1 MAQRSPAIGAAGA
14 GIRIGVRPGA
24 RLGAR
29 SRKAWWEWLNFIS
42 IVGLCLLF
50 LAGALFYVWQHV
62 YVVRQGYELERLR
75 ETHAKLVQANKALR
89 LEAGQ
94 LRSLR
99 RVEEIARTRLG
110 MVTPKPGQ
118 VILLPESTIQ

>member
-1 MAQRSPAIGAAGA
+1 MAQVFPATGAAGA
-14 GIRIGVRPGA
+14 GVRIAVGA
-24 RLGAR
+24 RKR
-29 SRKAWWEWLNFIS
+29 SRRAWWEWLNFIS
-42 IVGLCLLF
+42 ILGLWLVVLC
-50 LAGALFYVWQHV
+50 GALFYVWQHI

-75 ETHAKLVQANKALR
+75 ETHARLVQENKGLR

-118 VILLPESTIQ
+118 VVLLPESTIH

>member
-1 MAQRSPAIGAAGA
+1 MPQMTQVIGAAGA
-14 GIRIGVRPGA
+14 GHGIAPPHPRP
-24 RLGAR
+24 R
-29 SRKAWWEWLNFIS
+29 SRWWEWVDSIS
-42 IVGLCLLF
+42 TVGFCLVI

-62 YVVRQGYELERLR
+62 HVVRQGYEIERLR
-75 ETHAKLVQANKALR
+75 EEHAKLVQENKVLR

-110 MVTPKPGQ
+110 MVTPKAGQ
-118 VILLPESTIQ
+118 VILIPESPIQ

>member
-1 MAQRSPAIGAAGA
+1 MREMSHAISAAGA
-14 GIRIGVRPGA
+14 GVRTVA
-24 RLGAR
+24 RPR
-29 SRKAWWEWLNFIS
+29 SRRRWAWWQWLNSFS
-42 IVGLCLLF
+42 LVGLCLVI
-50 LAGALFYVWQHV
+50 LAGSLFHVWQHIH
-62 YVVRQGYELERLR
+62 VVRQGYGLERLR
-75 ETHAKLVQANKALR
+75 EVHAKLVQENKALR

-118 VILLPESTIQ
+118 VALIPESPIQ

>member
-1 MAQRSPAIGAAGA
+1 MAQVSSAVGVTGA
-14 GIRIGVRPGA
+14 GVRIAARPGVR
-24 RLGAR
+24 LGGR
-29 SRKAWWEWLNFIS
+29 SRRSWWEWLDSVS

-75 ETHAKLVQANKALR
+75 GTQAKLVQENKMLR

-99 RVEEIARTRLG
+99 RVEEIARVRLG

-118 VILLPESTIQ
+118 VVLLPESTIQ

>member
-1 MAQRSPAIGAAGA
+1 MPQISPAIGAAGA
-14 GIRIGVRPGA
+14 GVRALA
-24 RLGAR
+24 RPRPRAR
-29 SRKAWWEWLNFIS
+29 WTWWQWLNSFS
-42 IVGLCLLF
+42 IVGLCLVILC
-50 LAGALFYVWQHV
+50 GALFHVWQHIH
-62 YVVRQGYELERLR
+62 VVRQGYAIERLR
-75 ETHAKLVQANKALR
+75 VTHAKLVQENKALR

-118 VILLPESTIQ
+118 VVLIPESPIQ

>member
-1 MAQRSPAIGAAGA
+1 MPQISPAIGAAGA
-14 GIRIGVRPGA
+14 GVRALA
-24 RLGAR
+24 RPRPRAR
-29 SRKAWWEWLNFIS
+29 WTWWQWLNSFS
-42 IVGLCLLF
+42 IVGLCLVILC
-50 LAGALFYVWQHV
+50 GALFHVWQHIH
-62 YVVRQGYELERLR
+62 VVRQGYAIERLR
-75 ETHAKLVQANKALR
+75 VTHAKLVQENKALR

-118 VILLPESTIQ
+118 VVLIPESTIQ

>member
-1 MAQRSPAIGAAGA
+1 MPQMSPAIGAAGA
-14 GIRIGVRPGA
+14 GVRPLA
-24 RLGAR
+24 RPRPRAR
-29 SRKAWWEWLNFIS
+29 WTWWQWLNSFS
-42 IVGLCLLF
+42 IVGLCLVILT
-50 LAGALFYVWQHV
+50 GALFHVWQHIH
-62 YVVRQGYELERLR
+62 VVRQGYAIERLR
-75 ETHAKLVQANKALR
+75 ETHARLVQENKVLR

-118 VILLPESTIQ
+118 VVLIPESTIQ

>member
-1 MAQRSPAIGAAGA
+1 MAQISPAIGAAGA
-14 GIRIGVRPGA
+14 GVRLAA
-24 RLGAR
+24 RPR
-29 SRKAWWEWLNFIS
+29 SRTPWAWWQWLDSIS
-42 IVGLCLLF
+42 IVGLCLVILT
-50 LAGALFYVWQHV
+50 GALYHVWQHI

-75 ETHAKLVQANKALR
+75 EARATLMHTNKSLR

-110 MVTPKPGQ
+110 MTTPKPGQ
-118 VILLPESTIQ
+118 VILIPESPIQ

>member
-1 MAQRSPAIGAAGA
+1 MAQLSPAVGTAGA
-14 GIRIGVRPGA
+14 GVRALA
-24 RLGAR
+24 RPRPRAR
-29 SRKAWWEWLNFIS
+29 WAWWQWLNSVS
-42 IVGLCLLF
+42 IVGLCLVI
-50 LAGALFYVWQHV
+50 LAGALFHVWQHIH
-62 YVVRQGYELERLR
+62 VVRQGYAIERLR
-75 ETHAKLVQANKALR
+75 ETHAKLVQENKALR

-118 VILLPESTIQ
+118 VVLIPESRIQ

>member
-1 MAQRSPAIGAAGA
+1 MSQISPAIGTAGA
-14 GIRIGVRPGA
+14 GVRALARPRPGA
-24 RLGAR
+24 RWT
-29 SRKAWWEWLNFIS
+29 WWQWLNSFS
-42 IVGLCLLF
+42 IVGLCLVILT
-50 LAGALFYVWQHV
+50 GALFHVWQHIH
-62 YVVRQGYELERLR
+62 VVRQGYAIERLR
-75 ETHAKLVQANKALR
+75 EMHARLVQENKALR

-118 VILLPESTIQ
+118 VVLIPESTIQ

>member
-1 MAQRSPAIGAAGA
+1 MPHISPAIGTAGA
-14 GIRIGVRPGA
+14 GVRALA
-24 RLGAR
+24 RPQPR
-29 SRKAWWEWLNFIS
+29 TRWAWWQWLNSFS
-42 IVGLCLLF
+42 IVGLCLVI
-50 LAGALFYVWQHV
+50 LAGALFHVWQHIH
-62 YVVRQGYELERLR
+62 VVRQGYAIERLR
-75 ETHAKLVQANKALR
+75 EMHARLVQENKVLR

-118 VILLPESTIQ
+118 VVLIPESTIQ

>member
-1 MAQRSPAIGAAGA
+1 MRQMSPTIGTAGA
-14 GIRIGVRPGA
+14 GVRALA
-24 RLGAR
+24 RPRPRAR
-29 SRKAWWEWLNFIS
+29 WTWWQWLNSVS
-42 IVGLCLLF
+42 IMGLCLVI
-50 LAGALFYVWQHV
+50 LAGALFHVWQHIH
-62 YVVRQGYELERLR
+62 VVRQGYAIERLR
-75 ETHAKLVQANKALR
+75 AVHSRLVQENKVLR

-118 VILLPESTIQ
+118 VVLIPESPIQ